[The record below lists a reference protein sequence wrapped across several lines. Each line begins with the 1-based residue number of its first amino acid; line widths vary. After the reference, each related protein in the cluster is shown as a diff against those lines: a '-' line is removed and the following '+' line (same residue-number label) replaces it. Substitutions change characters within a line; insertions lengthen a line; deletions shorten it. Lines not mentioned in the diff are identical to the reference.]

1 MRAGPEGAHAVPPDG
16 NLSFWRE
23 FFLLVFAGEDGRQ
36 IADLAVAAGD
46 TVDGRTGARAISPTT
61 TLVILTL
68 VYVVNYLDRQI
79 LGILNGPIKAEF
91 HVTNTQIGLLNGPA
105 FALIYATLGIPIAA
119 FADRVN
125 RRNVIAGTMMLFSV
139 MTILCGYAQTFWQL
153 LLARFG
159 TGIGEAG
166 TSPSVA
172 SILADLYPR
181 ARRAAA
187 LSFYSAGLNVG
198 LLLGFFG
205 GGWIAELYGWRNAFL
220 AAGLPGLALA
230 VILMVCVREPARGHV
245 ERLEDRE
252 RAPGFAEVLA
262 WLRSQRSF
270 GWMAVGT
277 SLSSFGGY
285 AAIAFVP
292 LFLRESHHMSLHAI
306 GLVLAIFTGSFGALG
321 TWLAGVL
328 SDRFGR
334 RDVRWNMYVPM
345 LAWVFSAPFVPIFLL
360 ASNLYISLAAGIAP
374 AFVGAVYVGP
384 AQAMAQALVPLRM
397 RVRTSAVLLFIL
409 NIFGLGVSAPVVGKI
424 SDLLQPALGPDAL
437 RYALMIN
444 LLTGFLGVLCYWRAS
459 RTLPQD
465 LARAQSR
472 EGKPDP

>member
-1 MRAGPEGAHAVPPDG
+1 
-16 NLSFWRE
+16 
-23 FFLLVFAGEDGRQ
+23 
-36 IADLAVAAGD
+36 LAVAAGD
-46 TVDGRTGARAISPTT
+46 TVEGRTGARAISPTV

-91 HVTNTQIGLLNGPA
+91 HLTNTQIGLLNGPA

-119 FADRVN
+119 LADRVN
-125 RRNVIAGTMMLFSV
+125 RRNVIAATMVLFSI

-187 LSFYSAGLNVG
+187 LAFYSAGLNIG

-205 GGWIAELYGWRNAFL
+205 GGLIAELYGWRSAFL
-220 AAGLPGLALA
+220 VAGLPGLALA
-230 VILMVCVREPARGHV
+230 AILMLCVREPVRGHV
-245 ERLEDRE
+245 ERLEDR
-252 RAPGFAEVLA
+252 APSPSFAEVLA
-262 WLRSQRSF
+262 WLRGQRSF
-270 GWMAVGT
+270 GWMALGT

-292 LFLRESHHMSLHAI
+292 LFLRQSHHMSLHAI
-306 GLVLAIFTGSFGALG
+306 GFVLAIGTGGFGALG

-328 SDRFGR
+328 ADRFGR

-345 LAWVFSAPFVPIFLL
+345 LAWGFSAPFVPIFLL
-360 ASNLYISLAAGIAP
+360 SSNLYVVLASGIAP

-384 AQAMAQALVPLRM
+384 AQAMSQALVPLRM
-397 RVRTSAVLLFIL
+397 RVRTSAILLFIL
-409 NIFGLGVSAPVVGKI
+409 NILGLGVSAPVVGKI
-424 SDLLQPALGPDAL
+424 SDLLEPTFGPDAL

-444 LLTGFLGVLCYWRAS
+444 LVTGFLGVLCYWRAS

-465 LARAQSR
+465 LTRALEV
-472 EGKPDP
+472 EGKARP